1 MSQKQ
6 RNYNRKQTQKSK
18 KQRRQ
23 SSEIHNAS
31 DLAIEK
37 IRDNYRYLR
46 CKYKN
51 IFFILIWIIKWI
63 LSLNKWKLRHRLQ
76 RDTCGISEKLRPDL
90 MKAVPGTTEYDSI
103 SSMIELQQRI
113 SAVYIRLEENLK
125 GYGLRQITT
134 SALGVC
140 LFMASALSMSPLNE
154 DIDWHELLLG
164 TIDILK
170 QSSHCN
176 VIFKEHL

>member
-1 MSQKQ
+1 
-6 RNYNRKQTQKSK
+6 
-18 KQRRQ
+18 
-23 SSEIHNAS
+23 
-31 DLAIEK
+31 
-37 IRDNYRYLR
+37 
-46 CKYKN
+46 
-51 IFFILIWIIKWI
+51 
-63 LSLNKWKLRHRLQ
+63 
-76 RDTCGISEKLRPDL
+76 

-125 GYGLRQITT
+125 GFGLRQITT

-154 DIDWHELLLG
+154 DIDWHELA

-170 QSSHCN
+170 QFSHCN